1 MTQVVS
7 ADEGLAAHAADPA
20 HVFYSWSAQAL
31 IKQPRVVQWGAK
43 HAPTFVPWIYVAL
56 GVLILVECG
65 TFR

>member
-1 MTQVVS
+1 V
-7 ADEGLAAHAADPA
+7 HALLTIFIFAIWEILF
-20 HVFYSWSAQAL
+20 VLSAQAL
-31 IKQPRVVQWGAK
+31 IKQPLVVQWGAK